1 MRFGLI
7 GLGAA
12 GQLRKAAIARAPD
25 CVLTAV
31 FDVDRANTEVGST
44 NAVVFPS
51 AEALLKSDSCETV
64 IISTPPNSHEHLAV
78 AALENGKHV
87 LVEKPMAHSVEA
99 CRRMLDSS
107 RRAGRVL
114 AVGFNHRYF
123 AAVKVVRDAISSRM
137 IGNLSHI
144 RAYAGHTGLSEFSAP
159 WMYARDVVGGGTLMD
174 NGIHVL
180 DLVCHLMGGVD
191 HVCGTTSSR
200 IWHLDVEDNA
210 FVLLSNKAGVVAHLH
225 TSWSEWKGYRFFI
238 EAYGDRGMA
247 RGYYAPMSA
256 MLITMDRPGGS
267 RRVKRELYPFVAV
280 REKFFGWQ
288 STAVRAFAEE
298 LQDFVAL
305 TQRRRER
312 TLIASSEDGL
322 RVLQIA
328 NAVYQSRVTADF
340 IALPTIPHGVGES
353 LPLAEAQTLT

>member
-12 GQLRKAAIARAPD
+12 GQLRRAALARAPD
-25 CVLTAV
+25 CVLTGV
-31 FDVDRANTEVGST
+31 FDVDRARTEDISP
-44 NAVVFPS
+44 NVVIFPS
-51 AEALLKSDSCETV
+51 AEALLKSDSCEAI

-99 CRRMLDSS
+99 CGRMLESS
-107 RRAGRVL
+107 RRADRVL

-123 AAVKVVRDAISSRM
+123 AAVKVVRDAISSGM
-137 IGNLSHI
+137 IGKLSYI

-191 HVCGTTSSR
+191 YIRGTTSSR

-210 FVLLSNKAGVVAHLH
+210 FLLLSNKAGVVAHLH
-225 TSWSEWKGYRFFI
+225 TSWSEWKGYRFLI

-256 MLITMDRPGGS
+256 MLISTDRPGGR

-280 REKFFGWQ
+280 REKLFGWQ

-305 TQRRRER
+305 AQGRHER
-312 TLIASSEDGL
+312 VLIASSEDGL

-328 NAVYQSRVTADF
+328 NAVYQSTVSADF
-340 IALPTIPHGVGES
+340 IALPAIAHGVGET
-353 LPLAEAQTLT
+353 QILT

>member
-12 GQLRKAAIARAPD
+12 GRLRKAALARTPD
-25 CVLTAV
+25 CLLAAA
-31 FDVDRANTEVGST
+31 FDVDRTRMEDIGPNV
-44 NAVVFPS
+44 VVFPS
-51 AEALLKSDSCETV
+51 AEALLKSDSCEAV
-64 IISTPPNSHEHLAV
+64 IISTPPNSHENLAV
-78 AALENGKHV
+78 AALESGKHV

-99 CRRMLDSS
+99 CRCMLESS

-123 AAVKVVRDAISSRM
+123 AAVKVVRDAISSGM
-137 IGNLSHI
+137 IGKLCYI

-159 WMYARDVVGGGTLMD
+159 WMYARDIVGGGTLMD

-191 HVCGTTSSR
+191 YVRGTTSSR

-256 MLITMDRPGGS
+256 TLIAMERPGGS
-267 RRVKRELYPFVAV
+267 RRVKREFYPFVAV
-280 REKFFGWQ
+280 REKLFGWQ
-288 STAVRAFAEE
+288 GTAIRAFAEE

-305 TQRRRER
+305 VQGRRDRA
-312 TLIASSEDGL
+312 LIASCEDGL

-328 NAVYQSRVTADF
+328 NAVYQSTPTADF
-340 IALPTIPHGVGES
+340 IALPAIPHGASVKVGH
-353 LPLAEAQTLT
+353 

>member
-12 GQLRKAAIARAPD
+12 GQLRRAALARAPD

-31 FDVDRANTEVGST
+31 FYVDRARTEDISP
-44 NAVVFPS
+44 NVVIFPS
-51 AEALLKSDSCETV
+51 AEALLKSDSCEA
-64 IISTPPNSHEHLAV
+64 IIVSTPPNSHEHLAV

-99 CRRMLDSS
+99 CGRMLESS
-107 RRAGRVL
+107 RRADRVL

-123 AAVKVVRDAISSRM
+123 AAVKVVRDAISSGM
-137 IGNLSHI
+137 IGKLSYI

-191 HVCGTTSSR
+191 YIRGTTSSR

-210 FVLLSNKAGVVAHLH
+210 FGCVVRLLDTNYLS
-225 TSWSEWKGYRFFI
+225 F
-238 EAYGDRGMA
+238 RGERLQMRLSYTGGWA
-247 RGYYAPMSA
+247 NLAAVPQ
-256 MLITMDRPGGS
+256 DRPVVPTFSDMLGAL
-267 RRVKRELYPFVAV
+267 RLQMWQHRVY
-280 REKFFGWQ
+280 G
-288 STAVRAFAEE
+288 
-298 LQDFVAL
+298 
-305 TQRRRER
+305 
-312 TLIASSEDGL
+312 ASGHEVPSPECVEML
-322 RVLQIA
+322 L
-328 NAVYQSRVTADF
+328 
-340 IALPTIPHGVGES
+340 
-353 LPLAEAQTLT
+353 QTLSAVA

>member
-12 GQLRKAAIARAPD
+12 GQLRKAALARAPD
-25 CVLTAV
+25 CVLAAV
-31 FDVDRANTEVGST
+31 FDVDRARTEGVGS
-44 NAVVFPS
+44 NVVAFPS
-51 AEALLKSDSCETV
+51 AESLLKSDSCEAV
-64 IISTPPNSHEHLAV
+64 IISTPPNSHEHLTV
-78 AALENGKHV
+78 VALENGKHV
-87 LVEKPMAHSVEA
+87 LVEKPMAHSVVA
-99 CRRMLDSS
+99 CRRMLESS

-123 AAVKVVRDAISSRM
+123 AAVKVVRDAISSGM
-137 IGNLSHI
+137 IGKLSYI
-144 RAYAGHTGLSEFSAP
+144 RAYAGHKGLSEFSAP

-191 HVCGTTSSR
+191 YIRGTTSSR

-256 MLITMDRPGGS
+256 MLISMDRPGGR

-280 REKFFGWQ
+280 REKLFGWQ

-305 TQRRRER
+305 AQGRRER
-312 TLIASSEDGL
+312 MLIASSEDGL

-328 NAVYQSRVTADF
+328 NAVYQTSVTADF
-340 IALPTIPHGVGES
+340 IVLPAVPHETGH
-353 LPLAEAQTLT
+353 

>member
-31 FDVDRANTEVGST
+31 FDVDRAHTEVGST

-123 AAVKVVRDAISSRM
+123 AAVKVVRDAIS
-137 IGNLSHI
+137 
-144 RAYAGHTGLSEFSAP
+144 
-159 WMYARDVVGGGTLMD
+159 
-174 NGIHVL
+174 
-180 DLVCHLMGGVD
+180 
-191 HVCGTTSSR
+191 
-200 IWHLDVEDNA
+200 
-210 FVLLSNKAGVVAHLH
+210 
-225 TSWSEWKGYRFFI
+225 
-238 EAYGDRGMA
+238 
-247 RGYYAPMSA
+247 
-256 MLITMDRPGGS
+256 
-267 RRVKRELYPFVAV
+267 
-280 REKFFGWQ
+280 
-288 STAVRAFAEE
+288 
-298 LQDFVAL
+298 
-305 TQRRRER
+305 
-312 TLIASSEDGL
+312 
-322 RVLQIA
+322 
-328 NAVYQSRVTADF
+328 
-340 IALPTIPHGVGES
+340 
-353 LPLAEAQTLT
+353 

>member
-12 GQLRKAAIARAPD
+12 GQLRKAALVRAPD
-25 CVLTAV
+25 CALAAV
-31 FDVDRANTEVGST
+31 FDVDRARTEDISPD
-44 NAVVFPS
+44 VVIFPS
-51 AEALLKSDSCETV
+51 AEALLKSDSCEAI

-78 AALENGKHV
+78 AALESGKHV

-99 CRRMLDSS
+99 CRRMLESS

-123 AAVKVVRDAISSRM
+123 AAVKVVRDAISSGM
-137 IGNLSHI
+137 IGKLSYI
-144 RAYAGHTGLSEFSAP
+144 RAYAGHIGLSEFSAT

-191 HVCGTTSSR
+191 YIRGTTSSR

-210 FVLLSNKAGVVAHLH
+210 FLLLSNKAGVVAHLH
-225 TSWSEWKGYRFFI
+225 TSWSEWNGYRFFI

-247 RGYYAPMSA
+247 GGYYAPMSA
-256 MLITMDRPGGS
+256 MLISMDRPGGR

-280 REKFFGWQ
+280 REKLFGWQ

-305 TQRRRER
+305 VQGRRER
-312 TLIASSEDGL
+312 ALIASSEDGL

-328 NAVYQSRVTADF
+328 NAVYQSKVTADF
-340 IALPTIPHGVGES
+340 IALPAIPHGDET
-353 LPLAEAQTLT
+353 PLAGAQTLT

>member
-12 GQLRKAAIARAPD
+12 GQLRRAALARAPD

-31 FDVDRANTEVGST
+31 FDVDRARTEDISP
-44 NAVVFPS
+44 NVVIFPS
-51 AEALLKSDSCETV
+51 AEALLKSDSCEAI

-99 CRRMLDSS
+99 CGRMLESS
-107 RRAGRVL
+107 RRADRVL

-123 AAVKVVRDAISSRM
+123 AAVKVVRDAISSGM
-137 IGNLSHI
+137 IGKLSYI

-191 HVCGTTSSR
+191 YIRGTTSSR

-210 FVLLSNKAGVVAHLH
+210 FLLLSNKAGVVAHLH

-256 MLITMDRPGGS
+256 MLISTDRPGGR

-280 REKFFGWQ
+280 REKLFGWQ
-288 STAVRAFAEE
+288 STAVRAFVEE

-305 TQRRRER
+305 AQGRRER
-312 TLIASSEDGL
+312 VLIASSEDGL

-328 NAVYQSRVTADF
+328 NAVYQSTVSADF
-340 IALPTIPHGVGES
+340 IALPAIAHGVGET
-353 LPLAEAQTLT
+353 QILT